1 MRLFLAQRGTHRDTL
16 RALAKTALVLVL
28 SPLFTSCNTIRVPL
42 QGASL
47 QSNLVGNWQF
57 ELSPTSGSL
66 PFASLAGF
74 LDQESSSTMPLPL
87 TASLQIVTPSPCFS
101 FAGLF
106 PFHGQLS
113 GSQVNLSSFSYDGQ
127 FMNVTTTEQENDS
140 QLSGTYE
147 VIGGCAGGSTG
158 TIAATKYAP
167 LNGTYAGAVTGSK
180 PTISITLHLSQ
191 SPSARG
197 DGTSPLSGS
206 AEFTGIPC
214 FTQGTLPVSGGSALG
229 SSVELGFVTND
240 PAGSQAVLNGTFDP
254 AAGTITLPS
263 IRVVGGGCAGSFGA
277 ANLLLQ

>member
-1 MRLFLAQRGTHRDTL
+1 MRLFHAERGTHRDTL

-28 SPLFTSCNTIRVPL
+28 SPLLTSCNTIRVPL
-42 QGASL
+42 QGASM

-74 LDQESSSTMPLPL
+74 LDQESSSTMPPPL
-87 TASLQIVTPSPCFS
+87 TASLQIVTHSTCF
-101 FAGLF
+101 FAGLL
-106 PFHGQLS
+106 PFHGQLL

-127 FMNVTTTEQENDS
+127 FVNITTTEQENAS
-140 QLSGTYE
+140 QLSGTYQ

-158 TIAATKYAP
+158 TIAAAKYAP
-167 LNGTYAGAVTGSK
+167 LNGTYAGAVAGGTS
-180 PTISITLHLSQ
+180 TISITLHLSQ
-191 SPSARG
+191 SPNARG

-206 AEFTGIPC
+206 ANFTGIPC

-263 IRVVGGGCAGSFGA
+263 IRVVGGGCAGSFGP
-277 ANLLLQ
+277 ANLLIQ